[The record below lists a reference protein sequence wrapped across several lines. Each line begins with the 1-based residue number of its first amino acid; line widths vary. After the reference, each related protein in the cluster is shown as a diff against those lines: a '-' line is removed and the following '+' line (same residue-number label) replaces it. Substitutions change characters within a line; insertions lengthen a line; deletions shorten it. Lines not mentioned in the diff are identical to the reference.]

1 MSEKKGSGR
10 TRSKERDVCR
20 SERGENVGIGE
31 GGGGSSRIVPALR
44 PGF

>member
-31 GGGGSSRIVPALR
+31 REGREGRRELAHRAGT
-44 PGF
+44 